1 MWIRFV
7 LVPTLTD
14 NLDDVRRLRSFLDAL
29 KSVVKIEVLPYHT
42 MGEKK
47 YAELGMDY
55 RLRGVE
61 APTAELVTRV
71 RETLGGEK
79 KQ

>member
-1 MWIRFV
+1 
-7 LVPTLTD
+7 
-14 NLDDVRRLRSFLDAL
+14 
-29 KSVVKIEVLPYHT
+29 

-61 APTAELVTRV
+61 APTAELVARV
-71 RETLGGEK
+71 RETLRGEK